1 MVEGLVVVARD
12 EGVELVAA
20 AVDVAIPNNSGFTPA
35 IIPTM
40 APMILNIAPTI
51 PRTALTP

>member
-12 EGVELVAA
+12 EGVELVV